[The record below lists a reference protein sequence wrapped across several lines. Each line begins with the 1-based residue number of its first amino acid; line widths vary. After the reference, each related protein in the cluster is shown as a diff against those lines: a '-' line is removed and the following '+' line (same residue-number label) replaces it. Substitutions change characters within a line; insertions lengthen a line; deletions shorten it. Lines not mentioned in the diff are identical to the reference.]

1 MVDIDTAYKI
11 ADRMV
16 RPWQWATIV
25 LSLTVAGLLYAI
37 ISSSLAVDNS
47 VKAEEVTAKSLT
59 TTSKVLE
66 K

>member
-25 LSLTVAGLLYAI
+25 LSLTVAGLLYTI
-37 ISSSLAVDNS
+37 ISSSLDVDNG
-47 VKAEEVTAKSLT
+47 VKAEEVTAKSFT

>member
-16 RPWQWATIV
+16 RPWQWATVV
-25 LSLTVAGLLYAI
+25 LSLTVAGLLYI
-37 ISSSLAVDNS
+37 IMSSSLDVDNS

-59 TTSKVLE
+59 TSSKVLE